1 MERDRVTGKKI
12 LIVEDE
18 GLLAMDLEEQ
28 LAGIGLE
35 IAGVALSGEE
45 ALEIVE
51 IVSPDLVL
59 MDISLKRGMD
69 GVELASELK
78 EKFGV
83 PVVFITGNSD
93 EKTRKRAMSIGPAA
107 YIQKPI
113 VVENMLQ
120 VIKDALG

>member
-1 MERDRVTGKKI
+1 MPAGKI

-28 LAGIGLE
+28 LEGIGYE
-35 IAGVALSGEE
+35 VAGVALSGME
-45 ALEIVE
+45 ALEILE
-51 IVSPDLVL
+51 IVRPDLVL
-59 MDISLKRGMD
+59 MDISLKSGMD
-69 GVELASELK
+69 GVELAGEFK

-93 EKTRKRAMSIGPAA
+93 ERTRKRAMSIGPAA

-113 VVENMLQ
+113 VVEDMRRAIES
-120 VIKDALG
+120 VLG